1 MGQGLGLGCWA
12 GSQILFA
19 LIFVSVAQWPGNKG
33 QMVAGAG
40 EGKGGSRGGDVVIPR
55 TLSLDIR

>member
-1 MGQGLGLGCWA
+1 MAWV

-33 QMVAGAG
+33 QRVAGAG
-40 EGKGGSRGGDVVIPR
+40 EGKGGSQADDVVIPR